1 MATQKP
7 RLKATRTG
15 KCESKYECLC
25 YRCRMCSQSQAFEC
39 ILESGVVMNTEF
51 CQKSLTIPL
60 SLTDRHSHSERIT
73 YAGRQAPAMQTETV
87 CSLCENSAAAA
98 PTVASSLSLAIDRA
112 LDSSSKHTISNPVS
126 TSASPTALCLKFQ
139 TCSTYGLLTKT
150 TLMRAYFPPL
160 TRIVHAMTPS
170 TKGSICAF
178 QMSAYMLY
186 SEQLHAPHL

>member
-73 YAGRQAPAMQTETV
+73 YAGRQTPAMQTETV

-98 PTVASSLSLAIDRA
+98 PTVALSLSLAIDRA
-112 LDSSSKHTISNPVS
+112 LDSSSN
-126 TSASPTALCLKFQ
+126 
-139 TCSTYGLLTKT
+139 
-150 TLMRAYFPPL
+150 
-160 TRIVHAMTPS
+160 TPS
-170 TKGSICAF
+170 AIQSQLQHLQLRFVSNSRPALHTGSS
-178 QMSAYMLY
+178 QK
-186 SEQLHAPHL
+186 LH